1 MKDLISRKKAVV
13 VVADVKSL
21 EELGELVRATC
32 DVEGIEG
39 YKVGFASG
47 LTNGLGN
54 VVDRIREYTKLPIIY
69 DHQKGGTDIPELGVT
84 FAEVIADSDCDAAI
98 LFPFGGAA
106 TQREWINALKEKGL
120 TILVGGHMTQ
130 KEFLSSEGGYIADIS
145 PAMIYTLATACGI
158 TNFVVPGNK
167 VEFVQDY
174 RKLIEF
180 NMEGK
185 KFRLWAPGFISQ
197 NGIITV
203 FGEQAGDCWVAIVGS
218 AIYKAKNMKEAAE
231 MVTASIK

>member
-1 MKDLISRKKAVV
+1 MENLIKGRKAIVV
-13 VVADVKSL
+13 AADVKSL
-21 EELGELVRATC
+21 KELENLVRATC
-32 DVEGIEG
+32 DVKGIEG

-54 VVDRIREYTKLPIIY
+54 TVDTIRQYTKLPIIY

-84 FAEVIADSDCDAAI
+84 FAEVIADSGCDAAI

-106 TQREWINALKEKGL
+106 TQREWIKALKEKKI
-120 TILVGGHMTQ
+120 TVLVGGHMTQ
-130 KEFLSSEGGYIADIS
+130 KEFLASEGGYIADES
-145 PAMIYTLATACGI
+145 PAMIYTLAANCGI

-167 VEFVQDY
+167 VEFVRDY

-180 NMEGK
+180 NMENK
-185 KFRLWAPGFISQ
+185 KFRLWAPGFINQ

-231 MVTASIK
+231 LVTVSLK

>member
-1 MKDLISRKKAVV
+1 MKDLIKRNKAVV
-13 VVADVKSL
+13 VAADVKGLDEL
-21 EELGELVRATC
+21 EKLVRATC

-39 YKVGFASG
+39 YKVGFASA

-54 VVDRIREYTKLPIIY
+54 VVDAIRQYTKLPIIY
-69 DHQKGGTDIPELGVT
+69 DHQKGGTDIPELGTV
-84 FAEVIADSDCDAAI
+84 FAEVVADSGCNAAI

-106 TQREWINALKEKGL
+106 TQREWIKALKEKEL
-120 TILVGGHMTQ
+120 TVLVGGHMTQ
-130 KEFLSSEGGYIADIS
+130 KEFLTSERGYITDNS
-145 PAMIYTLATACGI
+145 PHKIYILAVDCGI

-167 VEFVQDY
+167 IEFVRDY

-180 NMEGK
+180 NMKGK
-185 KFRLWAPGFISQ
+185 KFRLWAPGFINQ

-203 FGEQAGDCWVAIVGS
+203 FGEEAGDCWVAIVGS

-231 MVTASIK
+231 MVTASLR